1 MARRN
6 QNIDPSGRRHMA
18 SGNSYDYLM
27 GADAR
32 AAGDQLSGEE
42 DGDALDATC
51 HFDGIRRIWRAADA
65 IQILSLARRILQGRC
80 YFGSPSH
87 AAKGMVSMLAS
98 GPDHGFAS
106 WCALRHMH

>member
-42 DGDALDATC
+42 DSDALDATC

-80 YFGSPSH
+80 ETC
-87 AAKGMVSMLAS
+87 AVALLWVSVTCSKRNGLHVGQWA
-98 GPDHGFAS
+98 
-106 WCALRHMH
+106 